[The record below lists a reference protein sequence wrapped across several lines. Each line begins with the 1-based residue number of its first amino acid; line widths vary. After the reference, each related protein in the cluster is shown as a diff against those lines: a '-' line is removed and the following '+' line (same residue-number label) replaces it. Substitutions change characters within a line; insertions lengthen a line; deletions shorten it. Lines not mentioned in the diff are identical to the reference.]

1 MGNRRK
7 LHTHERDLRDRSDR
21 KYVQFDIEN
30 IAGGPRQPVAEYA
43 RVAHIVLFE
52 SIRIRPGDLVVV
64 AASKFVAKRIM
75 PTLAGLPMQW
85 RWQDGPDGADHALL
99 DFADLAHEA
108 RRRSTLVIAS
118 GDGIFTE
125 QVERAKQLGMS
136 THQIIGRG
144 RPARSLWN
152 ACQTHTRIRLG
163 APLEE
168 LPIAAPSLA
177 VAV

>member
-1 MGNRRK
+1 MGNGRK
-7 LHTHERDLRDRSDR
+7 HTLERDLRDRRDR
-21 KYVQFDIEN
+21 RYVQFDIEN
-30 IAGGPRQPVAEYA
+30 AAGGPQQPVAEYV
-43 RVAHIVLFE
+43 RVAHIVLFG
-52 SIRIRPGDLVVV
+52 SIRIGPGDLVVV
-64 AASKFVAKRIM
+64 AASRYVAKRIM
-75 PTLAGLPMQW
+75 PALAGLPMQW

-108 RRRSTLVIAS
+108 RRRSSLVIVS

-125 QVERAKQLGMS
+125 QVERAKDLGMS

-144 RPARSLWN
+144 RPARSLWH

-168 LPIAAPSLA
+168 LTTVAPSPA
-177 VAV
+177 AAA